1 MPYGRYQGDGMS
13 EDVPHLAF
21 CGRNPLI
28 AAPDNTG
35 CRANCVR
42 AFPDM
47 AAALYTGFHSSFS
60 FGAKRSFPASSVK
73 LYVGFVQ
80 DAEHAASAAEARLL
94 ENLVDGESFKIH
106 IDHTLV
112 ALGTAHRLVADALD
126 MFLDPAFMTRGL
138 ADGVGLLREQGDGC
152 KHVAGPRFREQ
163 LVTRIYP
170 VMYGYQPYV
179 HQSAELQKKTSCLA
193 PRNAFDSLGM
203 TTVSPNWIRAMRLSH
218 CVLALSPTT
227 VPHAQSPHIRSS
239 PSIRCRPRSL
249 HNREPSLYIL
259 FLPSYERV

>member
-1 MPYGRYQGDGMS
+1 MADTKVTGCPRMS
-13 EDVPHLAF
+13 RTFAF

-47 AAALYTGFHSSFS
+47 AAALLYRFS
-60 FGAKRSFPASSVK
+60 FLLFLSGAKRSFPASSVK

-138 ADGVGLLREQGDGC
+138 ADPSG
-152 KHVAGPRFREQ
+152 AGRW
-163 LVTRIYP
+163 L
-170 VMYGYQPYV
+170 
-179 HQSAELQKKTSCLA
+179 
-193 PRNAFDSLGM
+193 
-203 TTVSPNWIRAMRLSH
+203 
-218 CVLALSPTT
+218 
-227 VPHAQSPHIRSS
+227 
-239 PSIRCRPRSL
+239 
-249 HNREPSLYIL
+249 
-259 FLPSYERV
+259 

>member
-1 MPYGRYQGDGMS
+1 MS
-13 EDVPHLAF
+13 RPFAF

-47 AAALYTGFHSSFS
+47 TAALLYLFS
-60 FGAKRSFPASSVK
+60 FFLFLSGAERPLPASSVK
-73 LYVGFVQ
+73 LNVGFVQ
-80 DAEHAASAAEARLL
+80 DAEHAAPAAEARLL

-112 ALGTAHRLVADALD
+112 AFGTAHRLVADALD
-126 MFLDPAFMTRGL
+126 MFLNPAFMTRRL
-138 ADGVGLLREQGDGC
+138 TDGVRLLREQGDGC
-152 KHVAGPRFREQ
+152 KYVAGPRFREQ

-179 HQSAELQKKTSCLA
+179 HQPAELQKEDEL
-193 PRNAFDSLGM
+193 PR
-203 TTVSPNWIRAMRLSH
+203 TP
-218 CVLALSPTT
+218 
-227 VPHAQSPHIRSS
+227 QSI
-239 PSIRCRPRSL
+239 
-249 HNREPSLYIL
+249 
-259 FLPSYERV
+259 